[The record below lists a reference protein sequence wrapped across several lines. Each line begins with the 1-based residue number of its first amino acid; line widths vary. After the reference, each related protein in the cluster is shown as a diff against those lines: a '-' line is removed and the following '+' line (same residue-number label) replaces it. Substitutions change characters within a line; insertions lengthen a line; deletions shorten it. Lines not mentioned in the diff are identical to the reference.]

1 MELELLMMTSTI
13 SITIFLFSA
22 VIAEIVGTIAGFG
35 SATILV
41 PIAGSLFDIK
51 RAIGLVALFHFFGQL
66 VDGFLWRKFIMW
78 RIGILFSV
86 AGVILAFVGASL
98 IVYLPGRSIE
108 IALGVFLVTY
118 AVYSL
123 AGRKFVIPTTNAA
136 IVVAGGITGFVAGL
150 IGIPGA
156 LRTAF
161 LSSLNLKREYFL
173 GTSFA
178 VAFLVDIVR
187 VGVYFNSGTLELNP
201 YWWMAIFVVAFFGS
215 LIGKKLITKIESAQF
230 YLVVYCALLL
240 FGIKLLFW

>member
-1 MELELLMMTSTI
+1 MGRSGMTTTI
-13 SITIFLFSA
+13 SVIIFLFFA
-22 VIAEIVGTIAGFG
+22 IIAEVIGTVAGFG
-35 SATILV
+35 SATVLV
-41 PIAGSLFDIK
+41 PVAGFLFDIK

-78 RIGILFSV
+78 RGGILFSV
-86 AGVILAFVGASL
+86 AGVLLAFAGASL
-98 IVYLPGRSIE
+98 IAYLPSRSVE
-108 IALGVFLVTY
+108 IVLGVFLVTY

-150 IGIPGA
+150 IGTPGA

-161 LSSLNLKREYFL
+161 LSALNLKREYFL

-178 VAFLVDIVR
+178 VAFLVDLVR
-187 VGVYFNSGTLELNP
+187 VGVYFKSGTLELNP
-201 YWWMAIFVVAFFGS
+201 YWWGAIFVVALFGR